1 MSERLVQKSRQANK
15 QLHGTGTLN
24 IYKVHYGKSK
34 HSDQI
39 NNLSSAW
46 QQP

>member
-1 MSERLVQKSRQANK
+1 MSERLVQKSRQAKK
-15 QLHGTGTLN
+15 QLRSIGTLS
-24 IYKVHYGKSK
+24 IYKIHYEKSE

-39 NNLSSAW
+39 NNLSSVW